1 MEIPLLSKRQFNRF
15 KNCLPASS
23 NAEKIDARTVISCS
37 IWVIKGG
44 HCWSDI
50 PAKYGNYDTIRKRFS
65 RWSKAG
71 IFRKIFYK
79 FVSRAK
85 KKTPA
90 MLDSTS
96 PKVHRT
102 ASSMRNDGEPREI
115 GRSAGGLTTKIHLL
129 ANIERIPL
137 DFSLSPGQ
145 ASDVIE
151 GEKLISKNWSKFK
164 TLLADKAYDADN
176 FRESLKEH
184 NKNACIP
191 PKSNR
196 KNPAF
201 YDGEL
206 CEQRSVI
213 ENMFGRLKDW
223 RGIAMRF
230 FRCAHTYDSAVCIAL
245 ISIFFYVR

>member
-1 MEIPLLSKRQFNRF
+1 MPTER
-15 KNCLPASS
+15 
-23 NAEKIDARTVISCS
+23 
-37 IWVIKGG
+37 
-44 HCWSDI
+44 
-50 PAKYGNYDTIRKRFS
+50 
-65 RWSKAG
+65 
-71 IFRKIFYK
+71 
-79 FVSRAK
+79 
-85 KKTPA
+85 
-90 MLDSTS
+90 
-96 PKVHRT
+96 
-102 ASSMRNDGEPREI
+102 SMRSDGATREI
-115 GRSAGGLTTKIHLL
+115 GRNVGGLTTEIHLL

-145 ASDVIE
+145 VSDVIE

-184 NKNACIP
+184 DKDACIL

-201 YDGEL
+201 YDREL
-206 CEQRSVI
+206 YEQRAVI

-230 FRCAHTYDSAVCIAL
+230 SL
-245 ISIFFYVR
+245 